1 MPDTYVICVSL
12 LLYIHNKSPCKTGG
26 EMWVRELVKKNTNC
40 GQEGVPF
47 LFSLSI
53 GGNQQRRVCKRLNCI
68 LVIWLRSSKQ
78 VDLLCVRWRAGCTR
92 KDSIQQYKPLHFELH
107 LQRFPSCFFLSNMV
121 SYGCTCSPLYFFP
134 FSSRSDSIKLLCCRC
149 KQVSQ

>member
-78 VDLLCVRWRAGCTR
+78 VDFALGEEQAVQEKTQFNSTNPYTSSYISKGFH
-92 KDSIQQYKPLHFELH
+92 P
-107 LQRFPSCFFLSNMV
+107 V
-121 SYGCTCSPLYFFP
+121 SS
-134 FSSRSDSIKLLCCRC
+134 
-149 KQVSQ
+149 